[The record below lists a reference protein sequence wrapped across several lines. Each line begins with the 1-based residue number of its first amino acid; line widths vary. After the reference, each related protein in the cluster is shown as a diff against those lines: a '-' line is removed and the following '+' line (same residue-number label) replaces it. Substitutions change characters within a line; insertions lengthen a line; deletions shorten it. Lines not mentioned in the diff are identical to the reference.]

1 MISSKA
7 IMAFVF
13 CILLVGCVRLTDE
26 SGKVLQIGQDSAG
39 FYVTQSSMADATL
52 GLSKQVGQILKAQVK
67 GSIYETG
74 EYMSVFGACLDSN
87 DQGALDSYALFQGW
101 YPNGTQFIFND
112 TMEQIQQGYFLYR
125 GNMSAVEGTYLT
137 EMRCFINNTNITAV
151 AFGEWQN
158 PFWVKRIALLN
169 DSITALDA
177 SLSGLN
183 ISINTS
189 SLALQASMD
198 AYYANL
204 SNWTQNLTI
213 QIGAVKVN
221 VSNSFNI
228 TWSKLD
234 TMNATIQSMYAN
246 ISNLTYNVAIIAN
259 SSVDRNDSLLAR
271 LLYNLTGLVTSINMT
286 GTVVPHTENAGTV
299 RYFDMWTIKV
309 QAYDGIIHDDHKLQY
324 PDVQC
329 YITTTIT
336 PTSTAMTPYGTQ
348 FKYSE
353 FINSLA
359 GFDWT
364 IVCYRT

>member
-7 IMAFVF
+7 ILMVVF
-13 CILLVGCVRLTDE
+13 CVLLVGCVRLTDE
-26 SGKVLQIGQDSAG
+26 SGKVLKIGQDSAG
-39 FYVTQSSMADATL
+39 FYVTQSSMADTML
-52 GLSKQVGQILKAQVK
+52 GISKEMGQILKAQVK

-87 DQGALDSYALFQGW
+87 EQGAVDSYALFQGW

-137 EMRCFINNTNITAV
+137 EMRCFINNTYVTAV

-158 PFWVKRIALLN
+158 PLWVKRIALLN
-169 DSITALDA
+169 DSITALDS

-183 ISINTS
+183 VSINTS

-213 QIGAVKVN
+213 QIGAVQVN
-221 VSNSFNI
+221 VSDSFNI

-234 TMNATIQSMYAN
+234 TINYTIQSMYAN

-259 SSVDRNDSLLAR
+259 ASVDRNDSYLAQLLR
-271 LLYNLTGLVTSINMT
+271 NLTGLVTPVNLT
-286 GTVVPHTENAGTV
+286 GSGVPYTENAGTV
-299 RYFDMWTIKV
+299 RYFDTWTIKV
-309 QAYDGIIHDDHKLQY
+309 QAYDGVVDKKLKY

-329 YITTTIT
+329 YITTSQT
-336 PTSTAMTPYGTQ
+336 PMSTAMTPYGTQ

-353 FINSLA
+353 FINSLVD
-359 GFDWT
+359 FSWVVTCYWT
-364 IVCYRT
+364 

>member
-7 IMAFVF
+7 ILMVVF
-13 CILLVGCVRLTDE
+13 CVLLVGCVRLTDE

-74 EYMSVFGACLDSN
+74 EYMSVFGACLDSF
-87 DQGALDSYALFQGW
+87 DQGAADSYALFQGW
-101 YPNGTQFIFND
+101 YPNGTQFIFNYS
-112 TMEQIQQGYFLYR
+112 MESLQPGYFLYR

-137 EMRCFINNTNITAV
+137 EMRCFVNGTSMTAV

-158 PFWVKRIALLN
+158 PFWVKRLALLN
-169 DSITALDA
+169 DSISTLDA

-183 ISINTS
+183 VSINTS

-213 QIGAVKVN
+213 QIGAVQVN
-221 VSNSFNI
+221 VSDSFNI

-234 TMNATIQSMYAN
+234 TINYTIQSMYAN

-259 SSVDRNDSLLAR
+259 SSVDRNDSLLAQ

-286 GTVVPHTENAGTV
+286 GTVVPHTENAGSV
-299 RYFDMWTIKV
+299 YYFDTWTIKV
-309 QAYDGIIHDDHKLQY
+309 QAYDGIIDHKLQY

-329 YITTTIT
+329 YITTSQT
-336 PTSTAMTPYGTQ
+336 PTSTAMTPYGVQ

-353 FINSLA
+353 FIYSLND
-359 GFDWT
+359 FTWNV
-364 IVCYRT
+364 VCYRT